1 MQLLFVVCSPLAVSK
16 HIPWCRQPPFAGV
29 VTDFSRVV
37 AEGVI
42 RLRCKPTTVAKVR
55 GMIDRFVSEGSLS
68 PSQASSSRGKLLWVW
83 LYQKLGKAEWSAIVE
98 RQHAPSS
105 AGRAEGERWP
115 IPAELHDALGFVRG
129 MLDGE
134 LPDVMMR
141 ASMSRRSLLLCC
153 LMPCGGRAA
162 SGTLAFVVWVPL
174 TPRGEG
180 KFAFAEM
187 AAPSDLLSA
196 LMSMRAQKTFII
208 PLEQLAL
215 QGAYVCEE
223 LSANLRDRLVI
234 HCADNKAANAGAI
247 KGFSGSRD
255 LAAIVRATRG
265 VS

>member
-1 MQLLFVVCSPLAVSK
+1 MLSDAMWRPSGSP
-16 HIPWCRQPPFAGV
+16 HG
-29 VTDFSRVV
+29 
-37 AEGVI
+37 
-42 RLRCKPTTVAKVR
+42 
-55 GMIDRFVSEGSLS
+55 
-68 PSQASSSRGKLLWVW
+68 
-83 LYQKLGKAEWSAIVE
+83 
-98 RQHAPSS
+98 
-105 AGRAEGERWP
+105 
-115 IPAELHDALGFVRG
+115 
-129 MLDGE
+129 
-134 LPDVMMR
+134 
-141 ASMSRRSLLLCC
+141 
-153 LMPCGGRAA
+153 

-255 LAAIVRATRG
+255 LAAIVRATRWAWRELNVDPWVEYVASGAHLSDDPSRG
-265 VS
+265 VVAWLLAQGACRVPGVIPGSALVMSCLDDVWRFCGGPKFCEFRRLPSGR